1 MTGYLIPSS
10 CPNLSWSQECRNC
23 FPGVCLD
30 QNPGRVYTAQWPTC
44 RLSFDCAGSAVGF
57 LPRHQ
62 LCERSRVRPAAFPR
76 LDFFF
81 FFWTCL
87 TRPSAPRVL
96 LQVGVWS
103 ASGLQSRVP
112 GRGRVPR
119 GGGGGCHLLVFLLA
133 SAAPRDRHRA
143 GVLRG
148 CTTERGVP
156 VPPSLK
162 ANSEQRCLPPEEEAA
177 GAPPDAEQAVPGAT
191 GRGHRGCSP
200 GGGSQR
206 PHGLGECP
214 TGRSGT
220 SAGCGPRPPPP
231 DGMAPAIA

>member
-1 MTGYLIPSS
+1 MRVPQSAF
-10 CPNLSWSQECRNC
+10 
-23 FPGVCLD
+23 FPGTSFANGAVCVL
-30 QNPGRVYTAQWPTC
+30 QR
-44 RLSFDCAGSAVGF
+44 
-57 LPRHQ
+57 
-62 LCERSRVRPAAFPR
+62 FPVWI
-76 LDFFF
+76 F

-103 ASGLQSRVP
+103 ASGLGPGFLGVAGSR
-112 GRGRVPR
+112 G
-119 GGGGGCHLLVFLLA
+119 
-133 SAAPRDRHRA
+133 A
-143 GVLRG
+143 GVGGAFCLSFCWPQQPPEIG
-148 CTTERGVP
+148 TVQVCSGVAQRREASP
-156 VPPSLK
+156 CPRPCLWPPSLK
-162 ANSEQRCLPPEEEAA
+162 ASSEQRCLPPEEEAA

-200 GGGSQR
+200 GGGSQQ